1 MGLIGY
7 VVVGFINLQFKWTII
22 CKQSENDKF
31 RYLFWGRFLRDKY
44 HEIHVVSILLKR
56 EKLCQHFSRDSSLKC
71 FPVLKVNV

>member
-7 VVVGFINLQFKWTII
+7 VVVGFINLPFKWTII

-31 RYLFWGRFLRDKY
+31 RYLFWGRFWRDKY
-44 HEIHVVSILLKR
+44 HEIQVLSILHRR
-56 EKLCQHFSRDSSLKC
+56 EKLCQHFSMDSSLKC